1 VGRAVV
7 SWDPDNSENPFACI
21 EVLVGNSRAFLDQQD
36 DLGLE
41 FRPPVPI
48 KALIDTGAG
57 PLLVSRAYARHCKLF
72 QTRPDSEIRVI
83 GGSIKGGE
91 HAGRISFPNTT
102 LRSYDL
108 IRIVS
113 GDFQGER
120 HFSCLIGMEIIRNWK
135 ITFDPQSKLVTI
147 DD

>member
-1 VGRAVV
+1 MGRAQIP
-7 SWDPDNSENPFACI
+7 WDPCHPENPFACI
-21 EVLVGNSRAFLDQQD
+21 DVLVSNSQALLDRKD
-36 DLGLE
+36 DLGFE
-41 FRPPVPI
+41 FRESVQI

-57 PLLVSRAYARHCKLF
+57 PVLISRTYARHIKLF

-91 HAGRISFPNTT
+91 HAGRITFPNTT
-102 LRSYDL
+102 LRSYDP

-113 GDFQGER
+113 GDFHGEK
-120 HFSCLIGMEIIRNWK
+120 HFSCLIGTDILRHWK
-135 ITFDPQSKLVTI
+135 ITFDAKAKLVTI